1 MNIYIYKHR
10 NDTSRSR
17 ALGCVYD
24 ICIPLYNKRCVKV
37 THLKVIESVNSQ
49 ISDELMERKCKRCY
63 LSALKC
69 FLAERRNGKNV
80 FSASSYGYDNV

>member
-1 MNIYIYKHR
+1 MIPR
-10 NDTSRSR
+10 CR

-69 FLAERRNGKNV
+69 F
-80 FSASSYGYDNV
+80 FSRETKWKKCFLSIFVWV

>member
-1 MNIYIYKHR
+1 MNIYLYTNICKHR
-10 NDTSRSR
+10 NDTPRSR

-63 LSALKC
+63 LSAL
-69 FLAERRNGKNV
+69 
-80 FSASSYGYDNV
+80 